1 MFRSINFSQLMME
14 VDAACEGQEE
24 HSSTESRC
32 DNTLSDSS
40 KLQSIL
46 QKVKV
51 YHNSCKDTSLASD
64 EEKEVTD
71 AKFESYLLSCTSDD
85 QKRTKNR

>member
-1 MFRSINFSQLMME
+1 MFE

-24 HSSTESRC
+24 HSSTESGC

-46 QKVKV
+46 EKVKI
-51 YHNSCKDTSLASD
+51 YHNSCKEASSASD
-64 EEKEVTD
+64 ESKEVTD

>member
-1 MFRSINFSQLMME
+1 MNFSQLMFE
-14 VDAACEGQEE
+14 VDAACEEPEE
-24 HSSTESRC
+24 HSSIESKC

-46 QKVKV
+46 QTVKV

-64 EEKEVTD
+64 ETKEVTD